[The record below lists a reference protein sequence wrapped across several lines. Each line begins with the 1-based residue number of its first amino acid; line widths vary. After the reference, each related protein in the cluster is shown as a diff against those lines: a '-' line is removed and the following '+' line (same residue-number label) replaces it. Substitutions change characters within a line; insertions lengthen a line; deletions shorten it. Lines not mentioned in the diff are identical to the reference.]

1 MTPSVDSSLAERLE
15 ALASSLEGRARAL
28 EERKDSR
35 CVFTHAYALL
45 TRRLAAELPAAGLED
60 PDWVV
65 DLAEAFAD
73 RYFSVLEAYDTGA
86 ELPPAWRAVFGTIC
100 AGRTSVVEDLVFGV
114 YAHIVRDL
122 PHALVEL
129 GLEDGEGRSRLRDH
143 HALSAVV
150 GKSIDGVQDAV
161 ADRYGPYV
169 RWLDR
174 IGKRNDEILSDYGIR
189 LSRGMA
195 WYNALR
201 LADPLSTDA
210 AAASLERSAQT
221 FVAQVMNPPLW
232 SLRAALRALRWLA
245 AHLRRWPSSR
255 SSPAA
260 S

>member
-1 MTPSVDSSLAERLE
+1 VTPSVDSSRAERLE
-15 ALASSLEGRARAL
+15 ALARRLESRARAL
-28 EERKDSR
+28 EKRKDSR

-45 TRRLAAELPAAGLED
+45 THRLAEALPAAGLED
-60 PDWVV
+60 PGWVV

-73 RYFSVLEAYDTGA
+73 RYFSVLEAYDRGA
-86 ELPPAWRAVFGTIC
+86 ELPPAWRAVFETIC

-114 YAHIVRDL
+114 YVHIVRDL
-122 PHALVEL
+122 PHTLVEL
-129 GLEDGEGRSRLRDH
+129 GLEDDEGRSHLRDH
-143 HALSAVV
+143 HALSALV
-150 GKSIDGVQDAV
+150 GNAIDGVQDAV
-161 ADRYGPYV
+161 AERYGPYI

-174 IGKRNDEILSDYGIR
+174 IGMRNDEILSDYGIR

-201 LADPLSTDA
+201 LVDPRAAHA

-221 FVAQVMNPPLW
+221 FVAQIMNPPLW
-232 SLRAALRALRWLA
+232 SLRTALRALRWLA

-255 SSPAA
+255 SGSAA